1 MKNVIIAGGGPAGLF
16 AGLFASKNGAGV
28 TILEKMDRP
37 ARKLMITGKGRCNL
51 TNTAELQEF
60 IENIPGNG
68 VFLYSALSKFDNQRL
83 IKLLNDMGIA
93 TKAERGGRVFP
104 QSDSA
109 VDAANNLIKYVKK
122 EKVEIVCNAECNKLI
137 TENNSVRAV
146 KLKDGRVFECDS
158 FVLATGGISYPK
170 TGSTGDGY
178 RIAQD
183 VGHTIVEPKPSLVPL
198 IIREKWVAE
207 LMGLSLKNVSIRM
220 VYKEKKVL
228 FEDFGEMLF
237 THFGV
242 SGPIIISSSRHLLD
256 IFYSKGKKQEIGDD
270 LKLYIDF
277 KPALS
282 AEKLDERIQRD
293 FQKYSNKQFK
303 NSLDDL
309 LPKKLIPII
318 VKLSKINPEKMVNQ
332 ISKAERIKLVE
343 ILKKFELTITGFR
356 PIDEA
361 IITAGGISIN
371 EINPSTM
378 ESKIIKGLYFAGE
391 IIDVDGYT
399 GGFNL
404 QIAFSTGYVA
414 GINCAKRE

>member
-16 AGLFASKNGAGV
+16 AGIFAAESGARV

-60 IENIPGNG
+60 IESIPGNG
-68 VFLYSALSKFDNQRL
+68 VFLYSAFHKFDNQ
-83 IKLLNDMGIA
+83 KLVKFLNELGIA
-93 TKAERGGRVFP
+93 TKVERGGRIFP
-104 QSDSA
+104 ESDSA
-109 VDAANNLIKYVKK
+109 VDVAKLLIGYTKNKN
-122 EKVEIVCNAECNKLI
+122 VEIICNAECEKLI
-137 TENNSVRAV
+137 IENNSIKSV
-146 KLKDGRVFECDS
+146 KLKDGRVLECDS
-158 FVLATGGISYPK
+158 FILATGGISYPK

-178 RIAQD
+178 RIAKEA
-183 VGHTIVEPKPSLVPL
+183 GHTVVEPKPSLVPL
-198 IIREKWVAE
+198 TTREKWVAE
-207 LMGLSLKNVSIRM
+207 LMGLSLKNVSIRIL
-220 VYKEKKVL
+220 YKNKKVL
-228 FEDFGEMLF
+228 YEDFGEMLF

-256 IFYSKGKKQEIGDD
+256 VLYSKGKKQEVGDAI
-270 LKLYIDF
+270 KLFIDF

-282 AEKLDERIQRD
+282 QEKLDERTQRD
-293 FQKYSNKQFK
+293 FLKYSNKQFK

-309 LPKKLIPII
+309 LPQKLIPIV
-318 VKLSKINPEKMVNQ
+318 VKLCNINPEKMVNQ
-332 ISKAERIKLVE
+332 ISKVERARLVNLLKNFE
-343 ILKKFELTITGFR
+343 ITITGFR

-361 IITAGGISIN
+361 IITAGGVSIN

-414 GINCAKRE
+414 GISSV